1 MKQYDLILN
10 HLKEHGTIT
19 TWEAIQ
25 EYGVTRLSEFIRQIR
40 QDYNITDEWVGTTN
54 RYGKKVEYK
63 KYRMGE

>member
-25 EYGVTRLSEFIRQIR
+25 EYGVTRLSEYIRQLR
-40 QDYNITDEWVGTTN
+40 EDYKIEDEWIQCKN
-54 RYGKKVEYK
+54 RYGRKVEYK

>member
-40 QDYNITDEWVGTTN
+40 QNYNITDEWVGTTN
-54 RYGKKVEYK
+54 RYGRKVKYK